1 MHKPT
6 KEEIETVL
14 QSHAEWLKHSSKGKQ
29 ADFSNMDLS
38 DANLSRA
45 NLSRA
50 NLSRANL
57 SDANL
62 TDANLTDA
70 YLTDADLSNANLFG
84 ANLSC
89 TYLNKFKGNR
99 YLIVSNHLP
108 DCAPTELDLDRIIQK
123 SYNFHCNYDDY
134 LKLISVFDID

>member
-14 QSHAEWLKHSSKGKQ
+14 QSHAEWLKGNSKGKR
-29 ADFSNMDLS
+29 ADFSNMDL
-38 DANLSRA
+38 
-45 NLSRA
+45 
-50 NLSRANL
+50 
-57 SDANL
+57 
-62 TDANLTDA
+62 T
-70 YLTDADLSNANLFG
+70 NANLFG

-134 LKLISVFDID
+134 LKLVSELDTD